1 MRLYK
6 CKMVDDR
13 KKINYLLKSCL
24 GSKRDVKIVILN
36 NSCILGL
43 EQKIVDDE
51 RRA

>member
-1 MRLYK
+1 
-6 CKMVDDR
+6 MVDDR

-24 GSKRDVKIVILN
+24 LALRETLVKIVILN